1 MNTVN
6 KLFRDGLKLTDIKVS
21 QAKSSVEDILWIKLS
36 HKYDDSNNIC
46 FCVCYLQPEGSSRL
60 NDGEKFYNDLLQQV
74 YCYQNEGFVY
84 IGGDVN
90 SRCGSEQDYIQGV
103 DDIND
108 REIIDVINNKYGDL
122 LIDFLTSCNLCML
135 NGRADGNNDFTCVSK
150 RGRSVV
156 DYVVTPHEQ
165 LNICTSCDVYLMSDL
180 IVDTGLNFEKSIAD
194 HGPIVCTVNVKKDI
208 ACDTSKIGQA
218 PNTDR
223 PRYNLK
229 RFPLNFL
236 DNNTHIQH
244 TIDKIENEL
253 VTNKDIN
260 SAYTEFVTLIEKEM
274 KDTVPVLKT
283 PTGPSSNKRK
293 KSLRKPYWSEELTSL
308 WNKVCIKEKQWLKCK
323 NCTNLRRKLK
333 QEFCNIRNQFDKL
346 NRNTKRNFQQKEQDN
361 LTKLFQSH
369 NTQDF
374 WKYIDDGFS
383 SDVDAV
389 LDKWKTDY
397 EKLFN
402 SGDNGN
408 FDNNHLGWVKGNN
421 HVFPTRNCD
430 TLNYPVTRQ
439 DVIDAVNKT
448 KLNKAVGFDYIP
460 AESLR
465 NSICIDLL
473 FKLISFCFQNGKVP
487 DLWLNGIINSIP
499 KNDSDCKFDPMSYRG
514 ITILSIPCKIFADIL
529 NKRLNK
535 WLNENEIL
543 CDEQNGFRKG
553 LSKRSSN
560 LAARGDMGFLS
571 GDALLKVEVFKLW
584 NRLKCDNTSN
594 ICKKVHTWAIR
605 RKSSWDYRVLQLARK
620 YSLIQNVEDEIN
632 MSNVW
637 DSIQTFEKESWHH
650 EVWNDKNN
658 VNAEIRQFLACKQVV
673 MMMKQTRF

>member
-1 MNTVN
+1 MNPNITVTHMYIHQPIH
-6 KLFRDGLKLTDIKVS
+6 DGVYVGSDQIIRWYFFYHVKQDNLNASILVVS
-21 QAKSSVEDILWIKLS
+21 DNGTIKL
-36 HKYDDSNNIC
+36 NNTLND
-46 FCVCYLQPEGSSRL
+46 YPEGSVITFRIFCVDTGVKQDSTSIKIL
-60 NDGEKFYNDLLQQV
+60 IPITTKVPSVVVVQ
-74 YCYQNEGFVY
+74 GFVY

-108 REIIDVINNKYGDL
+108 REIIDVSSNKYGDL

-156 DYVVTPHEQ
+156 DYVFAPHEQ
-165 LNICTSCDVYLMSDL
+165 LDMCTSCDVYLMSDL
-180 IVDTGLNFEKSIAD
+180 IVDTGLNFKKSIPD
-194 HGPIVCTVNVKKDI
+194 HGPIVWTVKVKKDI
-208 ACDTSKIGQA
+208 ACDTSNIGQA

-236 DNNTHIQH
+236 DNNTHIQD
-244 TIDKIENEL
+244 TIDKIEHEL

-293 KSLRKPYWSEELTSL
+293 KSLRKPYWTEELTSL

-346 NRNTKRNFQQKEQDN
+346 NRNTKRNFQLKEQDN
-361 LTKLFQSH
+361 LIKLFQSN
-369 NTQDF
+369 NTRDF
-374 WKYIDDGFS
+374 WKYIGNIGIANERRQNIPFKVKTDEGFS
-383 SDVDAV
+383 SDVDVV

-408 FDNNHLGWVKGNN
+408 FDNNHLDWVKGNN

-430 TLNYPVTRQ
+430 TLNCPVTRQ
-439 DVIDAVNKT
+439 DVIDAVNRT

-487 DLWLNGIINSIP
+487 DLWLNGIINPIP
-499 KNDSDCKFDPMSYRG
+499 KNDSGCKFDPMSYR
-514 ITILSIPCKIFADIL
+514 
-529 NKRLNK
+529 
-535 WLNENEIL
+535 
-543 CDEQNGFRKG
+543 
-553 LSKRSSN
+553 
-560 LAARGDMGFLS
+560 
-571 GDALLKVEVFKLW
+571 
-584 NRLKCDNTSN
+584 
-594 ICKKVHTWAIR
+594 
-605 RKSSWDYRVLQLARK
+605 
-620 YSLIQNVEDEIN
+620 
-632 MSNVW
+632 
-637 DSIQTFEKESWHH
+637 
-650 EVWNDKNN
+650 
-658 VNAEIRQFLACKQVV
+658 VV
-673 MMMKQTRF
+673 

>member
-1 MNTVN
+1 MLYAVVHEEFGKEISNFKKQINQDIGNIKSDLDKLTKSYAEVAKPSANNKNCNIVIKNLAPCTIEINDPSATMNTVN
-6 KLFRDGLKLTDIKVS
+6 KLLRDGLKLTDIKVS
-21 QAKSSVEDILWIKLS
+21 QAKRIRESVLNYLNLDIIGVCETFLKNDDNIEISGYQWYGHNRKFKNAKTKRGSGGVGVLIKVEVLDNFSVSILDSSVEDILWIKLS
-36 HKYDDSNNIC
+36 HKYD
-46 FCVCYLQPEGSSRL
+46 
-60 NDGEKFYNDLLQQV
+60 DLLQQV

-108 REIIDVINNKYGDL
+108 REIIDVSSNKYGDL

-156 DYVVTPHEQ
+156 DYVFAPHEQ
-165 LNICTSCDVYLMSDL
+165 LDMCTSCDVYLMSNL
-180 IVDTGLNFEKSIAD
+180 IVDTGLNFEKSIPD
-194 HGPIVCTVNVKKDI
+194 HGPIVWTVNVKKDI
-208 ACDTSKIGQA
+208 ACDTRQA

-236 DNNTHIQH
+236 NNNKHIQN

-253 VTNKDIN
+253 
-260 SAYTEFVTLIEKEM
+260 SLIQKEM
-274 KDTVPVLKT
+274 KDTVPILKT

-293 KSLRKPYWSEELTSL
+293 KSLRKPYWTEELTSL

-346 NRNTKRNFQQKEQDN
+346 NRNTKRKFQLKEQDN
-361 LTKLFQSH
+361 LSKLFQSN
-369 NTQDF
+369 NTRDF
-374 WKYIDDGFS
+374 WKYIGNIGIANERRQNIPFKVKTDEGFS
-383 SDVDAV
+383 SDVDVV

-408 FDNNHLGWVKGNN
+408 FDNNHLDWVKGNN

-430 TLNYPVTRQ
+430 TLNCPVTRQ
-439 DVIDAVNKT
+439 DVIDAVNRT

-487 DLWLNGIINSIP
+487 DLWLNGIINPIP
-499 KNDSDCKFDPMSYRG
+499 KNDSGCKFDPISYRG
-514 ITILSIPCKIFADIL
+514 ITILSIHVK
-529 NKRLNK
+529 
-535 WLNENEIL
+535 
-543 CDEQNGFRKG
+543 
-553 LSKRSSN
+553 
-560 LAARGDMGFLS
+560 FL
-571 GDALLKVEVFKLW
+571 L
-584 NRLKCDNTSN
+584 
-594 ICKKVHTWAIR
+594 
-605 RKSSWDYRVLQLARK
+605 
-620 YSLIQNVEDEIN
+620 
-632 MSNVW
+632 
-637 DSIQTFEKESWHH
+637 TF
-650 EVWNDKNN
+650 
-658 VNAEIRQFLACKQVV
+658 
-673 MMMKQTRF
+673 